1 MKRDLHPTFQRYL
14 LTEAELTNK
23 EIDGMTT
30 NERFETVLNY
40 EGFINC
46 ANKIKCI
53 IKEVYGIDLDKV
65 EETRT

>member
-30 NERFETVLNY
+30 NERFETV
-40 EGFINC
+40 F
-46 ANKIKCI
+46 
-53 IKEVYGIDLDKV
+53 
-65 EETRT
+65 R